1 MSTHMKYL
9 LDFLDDVRAKL
20 DKLKTALLLDYD
32 GTLTPIVNT
41 PDEALLNED
50 MRSVI
55 NKLKDNSNFIV
66 AVFSGRSL
74 LDVRSKV
81 EVDGICYTGNHGME
95 IEFRGMIYIHPEA
108 KKMVNIIQ
116 NVCSKLQPLL
126 NDIDGIIIEDKG
138 LTASVHYR
146 MSPPKEIPKVKR
158 IVESTIEPYVE
169 NGDIKLTH
177 GKMVLEIR
185 PNIQWDKGKAVEWVL
200 SAIGDGESTKFFP
213 IYIGDDRTD
222 EDAFKV
228 LRNRGITILV
238 SSKIKK
244 TSAEYLLYNVEEV
257 KNFLDWLG
265 GVNITSVE
273 IET

>member
-9 LDFLDDVRAKL
+9 MDFLDDVKVKL
-20 DKLKTALLLDYD
+20 EKQKTALLLDYD

-50 MRSVI
+50 MRSVLS
-55 NKLKDNSNFIV
+55 NLKDNTNFIV

-81 EVDGICYTGNHGME
+81 ELDGICYTGNHGME
-95 IEFRGMIYIHPEA
+95 IEFQGMIYIHPEA

-126 NDIDGIIIEDKG
+126 SDIDGTIIEDKG

-146 MSPPKEIPKVKR
+146 MSPPEEIPKVKR
-158 IVESTIEPYVE
+158 IVESTIKPYVE

-200 SAIGDGESTKFFP
+200 SSIGAGESTKYFP

-265 GVNITSVE
+265 GVNINTVG

>member
-1 MSTHMKYL
+1 MKYL
-9 LDFLDDVRAKL
+9 MDFLDDVKVKL
-20 DKLKTALLLDYD
+20 EKQKTALLLDYD

-41 PDEALLNED
+41 PDEAILNED
-50 MRSVI
+50 MRSVLS
-55 NKLKDNSNFIV
+55 NLKDNTNFIV

-81 EVDGICYTGNHGME
+81 ELDGICYTGNHGME
-95 IEFRGMIYIHPEA
+95 IEFLGMIYIHPEA
-108 KKMVNIIQ
+108 KKMVKIIQ

-126 NDIDGIIIEDKG
+126 SDIDGTIIEDKG

-200 SAIGDGESTKFFP
+200 SSIGAGESTKYFP

-228 LRNRGITILV
+228 LRKRGITILV
-238 SSKIKK
+238 SSNIKK
-244 TSAEYLLYNVEEV
+244 TNAEFLLYNVEEV
-257 KNFLDWLG
+257 KNFLHWLG
-265 GVNITSVE
+265 GVNKNTVE
-273 IET
+273 IDT

>member
-9 LDFLDDVRAKL
+9 MDFLDDVRAKL

-50 MRSVI
+50 MRSVLS
-55 NKLKDNSNFIV
+55 NLKDNTNFIV

-95 IEFRGMIYIHPEA
+95 IEFQGMIYIHPEA

-116 NVCSKLQPLL
+116 NVCLKLEPLL
-126 NDIDGIIIEDKG
+126 KDIEGTIIEDKG

-146 MSPPKEIPKVKR
+146 MTPPKDIPTVKR

-169 NGDIKLTH
+169 NGNIKLTH

-200 SAIGDGESTKFFP
+200 SSIGAGESTKYFP

-228 LRNRGITILV
+228 LRKRGITILV
-238 SSKIKK
+238 SPKIKK
-244 TSAEYLLYNVEEV
+244 TNAEFLLYNVEEV
-257 KNFLDWLG
+257 KNFLHWLG
-265 GVNITSVE
+265 GVNKNTVE
-273 IET
+273 IDT

>member
-9 LDFLDDVRAKL
+9 MDFLDDVRARL

-50 MRSVI
+50 MRSVL
-55 NKLKDNSNFIV
+55 NKLRDNSNFIV
-66 AVFSGRSL
+66 AIFSGRSL

-95 IEFRGMIYIHPEA
+95 IEFQGMIYIHPEA

-116 NVCSKLQPLL
+116 NVCSKLEPLL
-126 NDIDGIIIEDKG
+126 KDIEGTIIEDKG

-146 MSPPKEIPKVKR
+146 MTPPKEIPTVKR

-169 NGDIKLTH
+169 NGNIKLTH

-200 SAIGDGESTKFFP
+200 SSIGADESKKYFP

-222 EDAFKV
+222 EDAFRV

-238 SSKIKK
+238 SPKIKK
-244 TSAEYLLYNVEEV
+244 TTAEYLLYNVEEV
-257 KNFLDWLG
+257 KIFLDWLG
-265 GVNITSVE
+265 GVNANTVAMD
-273 IET
+273 T